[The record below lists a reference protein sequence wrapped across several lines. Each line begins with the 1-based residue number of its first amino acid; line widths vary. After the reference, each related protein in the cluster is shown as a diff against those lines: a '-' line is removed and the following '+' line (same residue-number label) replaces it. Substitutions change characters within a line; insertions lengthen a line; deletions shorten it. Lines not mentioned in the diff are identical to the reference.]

1 MQLLVEN
8 SRDLKSESLVKD
20 YSIKFQ
26 MKFMSG
32 WEWIFLILNP
42 VTYFKRHALVCH
54 IVFQGATRYPNA
66 LMEKL
71 CVTR

>member
-8 SRDLKSESLVKD
+8 SRDLRSESLVKD

-26 MKFMSG
+26 MKLMSG

-42 VTYFKRHALVCH
+42 VNYFKSHALVCH
-54 IVFQGATRYPNA
+54 IVF
-66 LMEKL
+66 
-71 CVTR
+71 

>member
-8 SRDLKSESLVKD
+8 SRDLRSESLVKD

-54 IVFQGATRYPNA
+54 IVF
-66 LMEKL
+66 
-71 CVTR
+71 